1 MPDESSE
8 TNGTGGAGA
17 SAVMG
22 PGGALPVDPVITG
35 GSEGTL
41 AVLLQQPIE

>member
-22 PGGALPVDPVITG
+22 LGGALSVYSVITG
-35 GSEGTL
+35 GSEETL
-41 AVLLQQPIE
+41 AVLLQQPME